1 MLVTYMIQQTTTSI
15 WSIQKMQSLSHLFQQ
30 AVKEEKREYSYQLR
44 KLISELQ
51 KAQAIE
57 T

>member
-51 KAQAIE
+51 KA
-57 T
+57 